1 MSFNTL
7 STLDNITDIILTEMT
22 PCILAATA
30 ADLAKTLIRNIQDSD
45 SNCRVVHKLKTTGYI
60 PLKKKTNPVINRLF
74 KECVVEE
81 GLLVVRIFDRHLM
94 REVSRVVIPPDI
106 LDSILTAIHLR
117 LLHPTAYQ
125 MQIIFDKYFFSIG
138 VKQAID
144 NLLSN
149 CFLCVALKKF
159 PRELQNFDP
168 KLAPDHPGSHMN
180 LDILKRAGQLIVVN
194 TDLFSGYTTACFT
207 ESEKISLWQF
217 NQTRSDTFRL
227 SYHQD

>member
-1 MSFNTL
+1 MSFSTL

-30 ADLAKTLIRNIQDSD
+30 ADLAKTLLRSPGSLPLGSRKAWRNIQESD

-149 CFLCVALKKF
+149 CFICVALKKF
-159 PRELQNFDP
+159 PKELQNFDP

-180 LDILKRAGQLIVVN
+180 LDVLKRAG
-194 TDLFSGYTTACFT
+194 S
-207 ESEKISLWQF
+207 
-217 NQTRSDTFRL
+217 
-227 SYHQD
+227 